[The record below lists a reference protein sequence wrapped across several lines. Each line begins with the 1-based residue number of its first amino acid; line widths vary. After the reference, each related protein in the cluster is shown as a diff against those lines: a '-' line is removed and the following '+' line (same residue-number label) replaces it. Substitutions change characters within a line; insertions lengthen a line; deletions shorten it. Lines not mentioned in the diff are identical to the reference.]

1 MFTAA
6 VRTLGGSGGG
16 TFGLMIVLDLLK
28 NKKMDDLRVRLIKHS
43 DAQLIFMKN
52 KNETEKNIHICQW
65 VTTEAVV

>member
-43 DAQLIFMKN
+43 
-52 KNETEKNIHICQW
+52 
-65 VTTEAVV
+65 